1 MSLPYKAG
9 AAAVVLLLAFL
20 SLGHCLTLPMMDK
33 GDCSLVK
40 QAMMQ
45 ETVEL
50 QAQLVKSSMELVE
63 ALKNADELRVLL
75 AAANERCS
83 DKNED
88 GSRTAGKSGGSKGA
102 DDDNAG
108 SREDRSAD
116 ARVSHNAADSTAEV
130 EASSRVGDT
139 KPLFADYVLPPIQN
153 VTHKVPVCHDLLTKA
168 VRETQVF
175 RNAQLLDVTLET
187 AEQAWLARPQ
197 KEAAVAA
204 WVAAHHES
212 AAGKTVEATDVVRT
226 SQLLPLLG
234 NGVRVVFPRGAGIL
248 EMDVPIIIEGKQDLV
263 IDFSNTRINVH
274 NDKDVAYWIRI
285 KDSTGIAIQNGRFK
299 SWLFP
304 TGSFVQQDGVG
315 LSSLLLIAHS
325 QQVSIIGNRIENI
338 PQAAIAVMHSTAFFI
353 SRNHVMR
360 PGAGGILIVGGCHN
374 GLIADNEVSDCAGY
388 ANHHAGI
395 VLTYRRADISDGP
408 RILLAKE
415 LHHGKEHTLISRQ
428 RSDTPMDL
436 VLRSNIVHHTNAQ
449 GIYLDGVMAN
459 VLYNN
464 TVTDT
469 QKEGI
474 CLDGGSVANV
484 LHSNRVRHC
493 GGRLGMREDVLKQEV
508 PSQETLNG
516 RPLFVLPC
524 MSLDNA
530 LYNVVVKNDLRRCFA
545 GCVKTVRAS
554 SFNRIVGNVLED
566 CTMGKNRLFN
576 FAVFEIMS
584 DTTDDHGAVDF
595 DDTPS
600 TLNTLAY
607 NSVGGSSR
615 TVYGLAP
622 PSSCNT
628 MLGTHFLPSDNFD
641 HSDMRPPPGTMS
653 LTDDAN
659 PM

>member
-1 MSLPYKAG
+1 MSLAYKAG
-9 AAAVVLLLAFL
+9 TAILSVLLILLCFGLWPAR
-20 SLGHCLTLPMMDK
+20 PVVRKD
-33 GDCSLVK
+33 DCSHVK
-40 QAMMQ
+40 QIQ
-45 ETVEL
+45 GSPDLLERLE
-50 QAQLVKSSMELVE
+50 KSSLELVE
-63 ALKNADELRVLL
+63 AVKRADELRSLL
-75 AAANERCS
+75 AAANERLKKCS
-83 DKNED
+83 KDTGHEN
-88 GSRTAGKSGGSKGA
+88 TA
-102 DDDNAG
+102 AG
-108 SREDRSAD
+108 SGDDTS
-116 ARVSHNAADSTAEV
+116 DS
-130 EASSRVGDT
+130 
-139 KPLFADYVLPPIQN
+139 KPLFADYALPPIQN
-153 VTHKVPVCHDLLTKA
+153 VTHKVLACDTVLTKA
-168 VRETQVF
+168 VRKTQVF
-175 RNAQLLDVTLET
+175 RNAQLLGATLET

-204 WVAAHHES
+204 WVAARRES
-212 AAGKTVEATDVVRT
+212 TDLRTVEATGVVRT
-226 SQLLPLLG
+226 SRLLPLLG
-234 NGVRVVFPRGAGIL
+234 NGVRVVFPRGTHFL

-263 IDFSNTRINVH
+263 IDFSNTRINVR
-274 NDKDVAYWIRI
+274 NKDDVAYWIRI
-285 KDSTGIAIQNGRFK
+285 KNSTGITIQNGRFK

-304 TGSFVQQDGVG
+304 TGSFLEKDGVG

-360 PGAGGILIVGGCHN
+360 SGAGGIVIVGACRD

-395 VLTYRRADISDGP
+395 VVTYRRADISDGP
-408 RILLAKE
+408 SILLARE

-474 CLDGGSVANV
+474 CVDGGCVANV
-484 LHSNRVRHC
+484 LHSNRVRYS
-493 GGRLGMREDVLKQEV
+493 GGRLGMREDVMKQEV

-524 MSLDNA
+524 ISVDNA
-530 LYNVVVKNDLRRCFA
+530 VYNILIKNDLRRCFA

-576 FAVFEIMS
+576 FAAFPIMS
-584 DTTDDHGAVDF
+584 DKNDDHGAVDF
-595 DDTPS
+595 DDTP
-600 TLNTLAY
+600 TVLNTFAY

-622 PSSCNT
+622 LSTCNT
-628 MLGTHFLPSDNFD
+628 MLGTHFLPSASFD
-641 HSDMRPPPGTMS
+641 QSHLTVPPGA
-653 LTDDAN
+653 LGFDDRN

>member
-1 MSLPYKAG
+1 MSTQYKVG
-9 AAAVVLLLAFL
+9 VAVLSVLLLSL
-20 SLGHCLTLPMMDK
+20 SLGLWTGRPVVLK
-33 GDCSLVK
+33 EDCSHVK
-40 QAMMQ
+40 QAKLQ
-45 ETVEL
+45 ETVDL

-63 ALKNADELRVLL
+63 ALKRADELRVLL

-83 DKNED
+83 CKHEGSNNTDKI
-88 GSRTAGKSGGSKGA
+88 
-102 DDDNAG
+102 
-108 SREDRSAD
+108 
-116 ARVSHNAADSTAEV
+116 ARGNAADRASTENNKGG
-130 EASSRVGDT
+130 ENELKASNHIADT
-139 KPLFADYVLPPIQN
+139 TPLLADYALPPIQN
-153 VTHKVPVCHDLLTKA
+153 VTHKVPVCHDLLNG

-175 RNAQLLDVTLET
+175 RNAQLLDVTLDT
-187 AEQAWLARPQ
+187 GEQAWLARPQ

-204 WVAAHHES
+204 WVAARRES
-212 AAGKTVEATDVVRT
+212 TILKTVEATGVVRS
-226 SQLLPLLG
+226 SQLLPLLSS
-234 NGVRVVFPRGAGIL
+234 GVRVVFPRDAGIL
-248 EMDVPIIIEGKQDLV
+248 EMDVPIIIEGKQDIV
-263 IDFSNTRINVH
+263 IEFSNTRINVH

-285 KDSTGIAIQNGRFK
+285 RDSTGITLQNGRFK
-299 SWLFP
+299 SWVFP
-304 TGSFVQQDGVG
+304 TGSFVVQDGVG
-315 LSSLLLIAHS
+315 LSSFLLIAHS
-325 QQVSIIGNRIENI
+325 QQVSLIGNRIENI

-360 PGAGGILIVGGCHN
+360 SGAGGILIVGGCRD

-428 RSDTPMDL
+428 RTDTPMGL

-530 LYNVVVKNDLRRCFA
+530 LYNLVVKNDLRRCFA

-566 CTMGKNRLFN
+566 CTMGKSHLFN
-576 FAVFEIMS
+576 FAALEIMS
-584 DTTDDHGAVDF
+584 DKTDDHGAVDF

-600 TLNTLAY
+600 TLNTFAY

-622 PSSCNT
+622 PSACNT

-641 HSDMRPPPGTMS
+641 HSDMRPPMGTLS

>member
-9 AAAVVLLLAFL
+9 TAAVVILLLFL
-20 SLGHCLTLPMMDK
+20 SLGHFLTIFVTLRD
-33 GDCSLVK
+33 DCSHVKHAQLQKTKGLLAQLEKSSRELVK
-40 QAMMQ
+40 
-45 ETVEL
+45 
-50 QAQLVKSSMELVE
+50 
-63 ALKNADELRVLL
+63 ALRRADQLRVLL
-75 AAANERCS
+75 AAANTRLKKCS
-83 DKNED
+83 DQYKGTRSAGSGEDRRVDTRVAGDSRKAD
-88 GSRTAGKSGGSKGA
+88 GSRGE
-102 DDDNAG
+102 N
-108 SREDRSAD
+108 
-116 ARVSHNAADSTAEV
+116 EV
-130 EASSRVGDT
+130 QESNRIGDT
-139 KPLFADYVLPPIQN
+139 TPLRADWLPPIQN
-153 VTHKVPVCHDLLTKA
+153 VTHKVLACDKVLTKA
-168 VRETQVF
+168 VRKTQVF
-175 RNAQLLDVTLET
+175 RNAQLLGATLET

-204 WVAAHHES
+204 WVAARRKS
-212 AAGKTVEATDVVRT
+212 LGTVEATDVVQT

-263 IDFSNTRINVH
+263 IDFSNTRINVR
-274 NDKDVAYWIRI
+274 NKKDVAYWIRI

-299 SWLFP
+299 SLLFP

-353 SRNHVMR
+353 SRNHVVR
-360 PGAGGILIVGGCHN
+360 SGAGGILIVGGCRD

-395 VLTYRRADISDGP
+395 VVTYRRADISDGP
-408 RILLAKE
+408 RILLARE

-474 CLDGGSVANV
+474 CVDGGSVANV

-508 PSQETLNG
+508 PSQETANG

-524 MSLDNA
+524 ISVDNA
-530 LYNVVVKNDLRRCFA
+530 VYNILIKNDLRRCFA

-554 SFNRIVGNVLED
+554 SFNRFVSNVLED
-566 CTMGKNRLFN
+566 CAMGKNRRFN
-576 FAVFEIMS
+576 FAAFEIVS
-584 DTTDDHGAVDF
+584 VQNDDPGAVDF
-595 DDTPS
+595 DDTP
-600 TLNTLAY
+600 TVLNTFAY
-607 NSVGGSSR
+607 NSFGGSSR
-615 TVYGLAP
+615 TAYNVVKA
-622 PSSCNT
+622 SACNT
-628 MLGTHFLPSDNFD
+628 IFASRFLPSAYLEQTRLRVPRGALVFTQQ
-641 HSDMRPPPGTMS
+641 GE
-653 LTDDAN
+653 
-659 PM
+659 

>member
-1 MSLPYKAG
+1 MPVS
-9 AAAVVLLLAFL
+9 
-20 SLGHCLTLPMMDK
+20 S
-33 GDCSLVK
+33 K
-40 QAMMQ
+40 Q
-45 ETVEL
+45 VG
-50 QAQLVKSSMELVE
+50 
-63 ALKNADELRVLL
+63 L
-75 AAANERCS
+75 AAALGIVVAVLCLNRMPQQPSRSCEEQRAKIQMQLERS
-83 DKNED
+83 DLQLADALKRIDELQRRLQARD
-88 GSRTAGKSGGSKGA
+88 EKGGTDKSGKRTNVDSKS
-102 DDDNAG
+102 DDVAHAK
-108 SREDRSAD
+108 EDESAN
-116 ARVSHNAADSTAEV
+116 VS
-130 EASSRVGDT
+130 
-139 KPLFADYVLPPIQN
+139 PLLADYALPPIQN
-153 VTHKVPVCHDLLTKA
+153 VTHDVPACHDLLTKT
-168 VRETQVF
+168 VRKTQVF

-187 AEQAWLARPQ
+187 GEQAWLARPQ

-204 WVAAHHES
+204 WVAARRES
-212 AAGKTVEATDVVRT
+212 TILKTVEATGVVRS
-226 SQLLPLLG
+226 SQLLPLLSS
-234 NGVRVVFPRGAGIL
+234 GVRVVFPRDAGIL
-248 EMDVPIIIEGKQDLV
+248 EMDVPIIIEGKQDIV
-263 IDFSNTRINVH
+263 IEFSNTRINVR
-274 NDKDVAYWIRI
+274 NKKDVAYWIRI
-285 KDSTGIAIQNGRFK
+285 RDSTGITLQNGRFK

-304 TGSFVQQDGVG
+304 TGSFVEQDGVG

-325 QQVSIIGNRIENI
+325 QQVSLIGNLIENI

-353 SRNHVMR
+353 SRNHVVR
-360 PGAGGILIVGGCHN
+360 SGAGGILIVGGCRD

-428 RSDTPMDL
+428 RTDTPMGL

-530 LYNVVVKNDLRRCFA
+530 LYNLVVKNDLRRCFA

-566 CTMGKNRLFN
+566 CTMGKSHRFN
-576 FAVFEIMS
+576 FAAFPIMS
-584 DTTDDHGAVDF
+584 DKTDDHGAVDF
-595 DDTPS
+595 DDTP
-600 TLNTLAY
+600 TVLNTFAY

-622 PSSCNT
+622 DSSCNT
-628 MLGTHFLPSDNFD
+628 ILDTRFLPSAYLDQPALR
-641 HSDMRPPPGTMS
+641 HPQETIV
-653 LTDDAN
+653 LTEPVAN
-659 PM
+659 